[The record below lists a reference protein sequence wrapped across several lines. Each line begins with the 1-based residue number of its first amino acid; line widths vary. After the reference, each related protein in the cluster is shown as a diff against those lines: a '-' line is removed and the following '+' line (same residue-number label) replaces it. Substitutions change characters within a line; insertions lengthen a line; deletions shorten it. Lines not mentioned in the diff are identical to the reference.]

1 MRTKYVNYVSLFIYY
16 VFMDFFSVNCPGP
29 FPISS
34 GWGPVPNRHI
44 CQDEGMAHKLRITV
58 RAWHDPY
65 IKAAELT
72 HGSMDFGL
80 SGSTELITGS
90 VWLGSVGCQ
99 GSGGE
104 N

>member
-1 MRTKYVNYVSLFIYY
+1 M
-16 VFMDFFSVNCPGP
+16 
-29 FPISS
+29 
-34 GWGPVPNRHI
+34 PNRHI
-44 CQDEGMAHKLRITV
+44 CQDEGMAHKLRVTV

-90 VWLGSVGCQ
+90 VWLGSKTRGAHGAHGAPMGHGVTVGCE
-99 GSGGE
+99 GYGGE
-104 N
+104 K